1 MWVENLTGFKEESP
15 AQVRSKL
22 EANGNTIT
30 SRVNGNSMT
39 CGQLETPTLA
49 ELRALVL
56 KGPAPS
62 RKLKLRE
69 VISDAKSL
77 HTDISNTGALF
88 QVASQFNLLEMPG
101 PNVTPEDGVSAYEG
115 DHTQGPAC
123 AVAAGAGTIYRNYFA
138 GVNGQTGQSA
148 NNQIDC
154 LKGIGD
160 LLGND
165 DQRLWNMQNG
175 YALATEAGLTEIS
188 GRINSMA
195 EDERDELRQ
204 ALRIGIH
211 WDTQV
216 TLDGCRH
223 LVSQAYCSAL
233 PVGYSRLPSV
243 LWKEFAA
250 LVLEASYE
258 ATLCAALL
266 NLDRTGNNSVFLTL
280 VGGGVFGNDTDWIL
294 AAIRRAVGLFADTG
308 LDVSVVSYGRS
319 SPGVQELIA
328 SV

>member
-1 MWVENLTGFKEESP
+1 MWFENLTGFREESP

-30 SRVNGNSMT
+30 SSINGNSMT

-56 KGPAPS
+56 KSPAPAG
-62 RKLKLRE
+62 KLKLRE
-69 VISDAKSL
+69 IISDAKSL
-77 HTDISNTGALF
+77 HADISNTGALF

-175 YALATEAGLTEIS
+175 YALASHDGLMEIS
-188 GRINSMA
+188 SRVRSMTQDQHDA
-195 EDERDELRQ
+195 LRQ
-204 ALRIGIH
+204 ALRIGIQ

-216 TLDGCRH
+216 TLDGCEH
-223 LVSQAYCSAL
+223 LVTQAYCSAL

-243 LWKEFAA
+243 LWKDFAQ

-258 ATLCAALL
+258 ATLHVGLL
-266 NLDRTGNNSVFLTL
+266 NFGRTGNKSVFLTL
-280 VGGGVFGNDTDWIL
+280 VGGGVFGNDSDWIL
-294 AAIRRAVGLFADTG
+294 AAIRRAAGLFANTA

-319 SPGVQELIA
+319 NPAVRELLSA
-328 SV
+328 V

>member
-1 MWVENLTGFKEESP
+1 MWFENLTGFREESP
-15 AQVRSKL
+15 TQVRSKL

-30 SRVNGNSMT
+30 SRVSGHSMT

-56 KGPAPS
+56 KSPAPS
-62 RKLKLRE
+62 GKLKLRE
-69 VISDAKSL
+69 VISNAKSL

-154 LKGIGD
+154 LKGIGG

-175 YALATEAGLTEIS
+175 YALASHDGLTEIS
-188 GRINSMA
+188 SRISSMTQDQHDA
-195 EDERDELRQ
+195 LRQ
-204 ALRIGIH
+204 ALRIGIQ

-216 TLDGCRH
+216 TLDGCEH
-223 LVSQAYCSAL
+223 LVTQAYCSAL
-233 PVGYSRLPSV
+233 PVGYSALPSR
-243 LWKEFAA
+243 LWKVFAA

-258 ATLCAALL
+258 ATLCAAVL
-266 NLDRTGNNSVFLTL
+266 NFARTGNNKVYLTL
-280 VGGGVFGNDTDWIL
+280 VGGGVFGNDVEWIV
-294 AAIRRAVGLFADTG
+294 AAIERALEKFSG
-308 LDVSVVSYGRS
+308 LDLDVAIVSYRYSNALVQALVS
-319 SPGVQELIA
+319 SD
-328 SV
+328 